1 MQCGGTLEQ
10 FELLTLRDCLDFIIT
25 YVNINNKKNN
35 KQDQSHQSSISFSYG
50 RADDYDEYDEEP
62 FRYSFFCLLIW
73 KGCEKHEY

>member
-10 FELLTLRDCLDFIIT
+10 FELLTLSDCLDFIIT

-50 RADDYDEYDEEP
+50 RADDYDEYDE
-62 FRYSFFCLLIW
+62 
-73 KGCEKHEY
+73 

>member
-35 KQDQSHQSSISFSYG
+35 KQDQSHQSSSSFPKSDTLFVASSTPLPNS
-50 RADDYDEYDEEP
+50 R
-62 FRYSFFCLLIW
+62 
-73 KGCEKHEY
+73 